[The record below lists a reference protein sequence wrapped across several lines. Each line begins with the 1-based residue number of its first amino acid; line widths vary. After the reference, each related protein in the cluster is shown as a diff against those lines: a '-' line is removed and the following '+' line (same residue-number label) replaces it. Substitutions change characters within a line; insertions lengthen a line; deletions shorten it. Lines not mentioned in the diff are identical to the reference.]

1 MTICAF
7 GAYIILSSLSDNIV
21 FFHPPSEIDKVQP
34 NTKARV
40 GGLVKDGS
48 IVHVSNTKILFTI
61 TDHEADLQIEYD
73 GLLPVLF
80 REKQGIIAEGHLH
93 SKELFIASK
102 LLAKHD
108 ENYKPPELRHIEN

>member
-1 MTICAF
+1 MTICTL

-21 FFHPPSEIDKVQP
+21 FFHPPSEIEKIQP

-40 GGLVKDGS
+40 GGLVKEGS
-48 IVHVSNTKILFTI
+48 IIRVSDTKILFTI
-61 TDHEADLQIEYD
+61 TDHKADLQIEYD

-80 REKQGIIAEGHLH
+80 REGQGIIAEGNLQ

-108 ENYKPPELRHIEN
+108 ENYKPPELRHIEP